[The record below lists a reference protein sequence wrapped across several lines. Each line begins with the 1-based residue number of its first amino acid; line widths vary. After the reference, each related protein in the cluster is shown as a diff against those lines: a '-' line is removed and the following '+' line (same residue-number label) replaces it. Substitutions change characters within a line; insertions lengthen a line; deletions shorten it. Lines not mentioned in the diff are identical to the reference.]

1 MALTLTV
8 PGNAS
13 DVVGVPGNNKYVIKR
28 IQFDSSYAIGGE
40 ALTAITLGLE
50 SLHIIICESEDSGYV
65 PQYDY
70 SGEKLALYTAGADN
84 DSGLDEVANA
94 EDMSAVYVR
103 IIAYGR

>member
-40 ALTAITLGLE
+40 ALTATTLGLE
-50 SLHIIICESEDSGYV
+50 SLHIIMCESEDSGYV
-65 PQYDY
+65 AQYDY
-70 SGEKLALYTAGADN
+70 SGEKLAIYEAGGDGAA
-84 DSGLDEVANA
+84 LDEVGNTT
-94 EDMSAVYVR
+94 DLSALYVR
-103 IIAYGR
+103 VLAYGR